1 MKPEPLF
8 LSFDKTGFTCQ
19 LVKFIYKFLCCTSC
33 DARILLCGGTLLIHP
48 TICRTPGFPRVFPT
62 LGKIVTTFSMTISS
76 RCRQILKANIYVG
89 ALRLRAQKISN
100 PGKCS
105 FLQGWQTI
113 CSVSLRA
120 PWAMFVIF
128 KYNGMT

>member
-1 MKPEPLF
+1 MPSDF
-8 LSFDKTGFTCQ
+8 
-19 LVKFIYKFLCCTSC
+19 
-33 DARILLCGGTLLIHP
+33 
-48 TICRTPGFPRVFPT
+48 
-62 LGKIVTTFSMTISS
+62 
-76 RCRQILKANIYVG
+76 KAKIYVG

-128 KYNGMT
+128 KYNGMSAQRDLYVNIHTTKSGDINQC